1 MNWIFFFTKYQMSCV
16 NAPADDL
23 RINLSVSSIT
33 IEASVHV
40 SWIEDLKG
48 TLNGGLYWYGL

>member
-1 MNWIFFFTKYQMSCV
+1 MSCV